1 MKMMGC
7 LEAARFDYGSDLQPI
22 LVAEDDDDHFL
33 LLQLAME
40 SAGITNSVIRK
51 SNGLDALF
59 YLEACAAGSE
69 LSGSLPA
76 LLILDVNMPLLSGL
90 DLLELLR
97 SNQYFARLPSV
108 VLSGATEE
116 SIRYE
121 LWNWVRALFTKN
133 LRISVHWFKFSMR
146 SAFIGFR
153 EASGVDR
160 CGLHPETNFSGAGT
174 VQAKEAL

>member
-1 MKMMGC
+1 MHKHHTMKMMGC

-22 LVAEDDDDHFL
+22 LVAEDDDDYFL

-116 SIRYE
+116 SIR
-121 LWNWVRALFTKN
+121 VRALE
-133 LRISVHWFKFSMR
+133 LGA
-146 SAFIGFR
+146 SAFYQKPQDFG
-153 EASGVDR
+153 S
-160 CGLHPETNFSGAGT
+160 L
-174 VQAKEAL
+174 VQILNQISFHWLPGSERRR